1 MDRLRMVF
9 FIIGGVLMLAGY
21 LLKQHPE
28 FESMGTIAFC
38 LGFGFIFGGF
48 SPRSRH

>member
-1 MDRLRMVF
+1 MVF

-21 LLKQHPE
+21 LLKQHPD